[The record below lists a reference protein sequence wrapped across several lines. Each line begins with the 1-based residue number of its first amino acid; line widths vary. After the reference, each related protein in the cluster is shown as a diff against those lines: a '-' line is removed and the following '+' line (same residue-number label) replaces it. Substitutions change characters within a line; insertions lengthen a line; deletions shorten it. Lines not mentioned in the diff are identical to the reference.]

1 MSSVCLRHQ
10 DRPAVSRCKLCLKPV
25 CEECTMETA
34 DGIFCGEECKKKSES
49 QKSTAIQTEI
59 QIMLDKQKQQK
70 GILKNLFGYVTVLI
84 GLFVAGYIAWHYVLP
99 PSLKIQIKLLLG
111 NLLKK

>member
-1 MSSVCLRHQ
+1 MNSVCLRHQ

-25 CEECTMETA
+25 CEECKTETT
-34 DGIFCGEECKKKSES
+34 DGIFCGEECKKKAES

-84 GLFVAGYIAWHYVLP
+84 GLSVAGYISWQYLLP
-99 PSLKIQIKLLLG
+99 PLLKMQIKTLLSSI
-111 NLLKK
+111 LKR

>member
-10 DRPAVSRCKLCLKPV
+10 DRTAVSRCKLCLKPV
-25 CEECTMETA
+25 CEECKMETA
-34 DGIFCGEECKKKSES
+34 EGIFCSEECKKKAEA

-59 QIMLDKQKQQK
+59 QIMLDRQKQQK

-84 GLFVAGYIAWHYVLP
+84 GLSVAGYIAWQYLLP
-99 PSLKIQIKLLLG
+99 PSLKMQIKLLMG
-111 NLLKK
+111 NLLNK